1 MVDYSQNS
9 HGEPSAIGH
18 EFNLDEDMGPIETN
32 PPANEL
38 RIISMVPL
46 LRISLFLP
54 CFTPFSP
61 LGAGSQP
68 AVFNVLDYGAGPDG
82 KTSLCEAVS
91 SPKDSE
97 IHLTRSFPTA
107 PPCHEQ
113 IAR

>member
-9 HGEPSAIGH
+9 HGEPSAIDH
-18 EFNLDEDMGPIETN
+18 KFNLDEDMGPIETN

-38 RIISMVPL
+38 RIISMIPL
-46 LRISLFLP
+46 LRISLFLL
-54 CFTPFSP
+54 CCTLFSP
-61 LGAGSQP
+61 VGAGPRP

-82 KTSLCEAVS
+82 KTSLRETVS

-97 IHLTRSFPTA
+97 IHLTRSFPTK
-107 PPCHEQ
+107 PPCREQ